1 MNDDRAC
8 AVTHEQYKIE
18 KRKQRIANIK
28 HSIYMAAFSA
38 WWRFLHLTRL
48 ARPYSVMMCKLNLYR
63 KYADGRCHW
72 CGLNHEAL
80 ADETKEVKI

>member
-28 HSIYMAAFSA
+28 LSDDVQIK
-38 WWRFLHLTRL
+38 
-48 ARPYSVMMCKLNLYR
+48 SVS
-63 KYADGRCHW
+63 
-72 CGLNHEAL
+72 
-80 ADETKEVKI
+80 KIC